1 VFMNLCVNARDA
13 MSQGGK
19 LTVAAENLVLDEVY
33 AGMNPDSKS
42 GAYVVVRVEDTGMG
56 IPREIQ
62 ERIFEPFFTT
72 KEIGKGTGLGLSTTL
87 GILRSHG
94 GFINLYSEP
103 GKGAKFKVYLPAG
116 AAPESGERPAAE
128 PARLPRGQGEL
139 VLVVDD
145 EEGIRGATQKTLER
159 FGYRVLLAAHGAE
172 AVALYAERG
181 AEIAAVLTD
190 MAMPVMDGPATILAL
205 KAMNPA
211 VKIIGS
217 SGHASQGGVAKAV
230 GAGVQHFVPKPYTAE
245 TLLKVLA
252 DVLAQP
258 A

>member
-1 VFMNLCVNARDA
+1 
-13 MSQGGK
+13 
-19 LTVAAENLVLDEVY
+19 
-33 AGMNPDSKS
+33 
-42 GAYVVVRVEDTGMG
+42 
-56 IPREIQ
+56 
-62 ERIFEPFFTT
+62 
-72 KEIGKGTGLGLSTTL
+72 
-87 GILRSHG
+87 
-94 GFINLYSEP
+94 
-103 GKGAKFKVYLPAG
+103 
-116 AAPESGERPAAE
+116 
-128 PARLPRGQGEL
+128 
-139 VLVVDD
+139 
-145 EEGIRGATQKTLER
+145 
-159 FGYRVLLAAHGAE
+159 
-172 AVALYAERG
+172 LYAERG

-211 VKIIGS
+211 VRIIGS